1 MSIINILSYSLNE
14 DNLHQVTAHHRIPDT
29 NYTIQFVDTHEK
41 RLVRY
46 LEWSSLSFTVRSAV
60 GTVQR
65 LRRFRSN
72 VHRTSTD
79 DVTDVAQIVH
89 PSKNRVGALRIER
102 VVS

>member
-1 MSIINILSYSLNE
+1 MAKSLFLTFLSCS
-14 DNLHQVTAHHRIPDT
+14 
-29 NYTIQFVDTHEK
+29 
-41 RLVRY
+41 
-46 LEWSSLSFTVRSAV
+46 

-72 VHRTSTD
+72 VHRTSAD